1 MTNDVTTMC
10 SGCKRVLCFDR
21 DRREVIV
28 DLLDGEDGDRLRQEF
43 PSLSNLRSG
52 DAPAYYTEV
61 GLVNKRTFFMGMS
74 CWHLAHTNQLCSP
87 CNEED
92 AQLSS
97 VIAAGEDVVN
107 LMCFNDPQDI
117 SSPAARLTRFNDDVV
132 VVYVQV
138 DTDRN
143 RPEAP
148 DSTKMPDVSPTKP
161 SYFSGTFVIYS
172 AAVAIHTETIIL
184 RMPPLKTP
192 VVTTLSTS
200 DDILRDRRVS
210 VCVLCLH

>member
-97 VIAAGEDVVN
+97 VIAAGEDVGS
-107 LMCFNDPQDI
+107 PQ
-117 SSPAARLTRFNDDVV
+117 
-132 VVYVQV
+132 
-138 DTDRN
+138 
-143 RPEAP
+143 
-148 DSTKMPDVSPTKP
+148 
-161 SYFSGTFVIYS
+161 
-172 AAVAIHTETIIL
+172 
-184 RMPPLKTP
+184 
-192 VVTTLSTS
+192 LSE
-200 DDILRDRRVS
+200 
-210 VCVLCLH
+210 